1 MGGTSRPAGETVYL
15 NIYLHIIAGHTSRE
29 YAERQHGNTREVRE
43 KVTRTAGGPGEGFSY
58 REESNFVSTSSS
70 STPMGSK
77 KAVQNGHMEQHM
89 LDGELD
95 GKYISANSLNIIYFY
110 QKRKV
115 TSARPCEAG
124 QTASWATSRASPR

>member
-1 MGGTSRPAGETVYL
+1 MNHPYL
-15 NIYLHIIAGHTSRE
+15 SIYLLNIAGHTSRE

-95 GKYISANSLNIIYFY
+95 GK
-110 QKRKV
+110 
-115 TSARPCEAG
+115 
-124 QTASWATSRASPR
+124 